1 MQRSILFECAAVIGA
16 GILCVCA
23 VQAQAQTKPPVS
35 INPAMPA
42 TATPPTDPNK
52 MAAPA
57 SGTPAAGPSV
67 DNSSYILG
75 PEDQISVSMW
85 EEPSFSGSYIIRPD
99 GMISMPLIGE
109 IRAAG
114 RTPLQLQDDVNKAAS
129 TLIRTP
135 RSTINLLQ
143 SNSKHIYFDGEGISP
158 GAMPMVMPIRL
169 LEAISTRGGLKDFAD
184 RKHIRILRDQKTF
197 AIVNYKDLVSGKHP
211 EKNILLQDNDHVVV
225 K

>member
-16 GILCVCA
+16 GILGVCA
-23 VQAQAQTKPPVS
+23 LQAQTQTTPPIS

-57 SGTPAAGPSV
+57 SGTPAPAPSV

-75 PEDQISVSMW
+75 PQDTISVSMW
-85 EEPSFSGSYIIRPD
+85 EEPSFSGTFTIRPD

-109 IRAAG
+109 IKAAG
-114 RTPLQLQDDVNKAAS
+114 RTPLQFQDDVNKAAS
-129 TLIRTP
+129 TLIRAP
-135 RSTINLLQ
+135 RSTINLLS

-158 GAMPMVMPIRL
+158 GAMPMVMPIHL

-184 RKHIRILRDQKTF
+184 SKHIRILRDQKLF
-197 AIVNYKDLVSGKHP
+197 IKVNYKDLVSGKHP
-211 EKNILLQDNDHVVV
+211 EMNILLQDNDHVVV
-225 K
+225 H